1 MAWNMPASCLF
12 RKLQNSM
19 KYTLCSKGKNMKS
32 IQLVNLESSHRRMN
46 EAKSYKNKQAFD
58 SAKEE
63 LSATLKSIE
72 NSDRKTYDMFS
83 MYLNEE
89 F

>member
-1 MAWNMPASCLF
+1 
-12 RKLQNSM
+12 
-19 KYTLCSKGKNMKS
+19 
-32 IQLVNLESSHRRMN
+32 MN